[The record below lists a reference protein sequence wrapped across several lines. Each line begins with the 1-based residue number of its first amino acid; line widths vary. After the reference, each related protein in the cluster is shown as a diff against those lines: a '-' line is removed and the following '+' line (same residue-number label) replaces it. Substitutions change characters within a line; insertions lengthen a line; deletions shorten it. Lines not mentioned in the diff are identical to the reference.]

1 MFNPLLTS
9 FVCVADSGSFNRAA
23 EKLYISSTA
32 VIKQVNALEKH
43 LALQLFVRTNHG
55 VRLTAAGQVI
65 YRCAKQMFEESARAV
80 AEARAADELVS
91 RTFCVGTSLLN
102 PCKPFTDLWYQL
114 NGQFPGYRL
123 HIVPFEDDHDGI
135 LAQISALGEKFDFLI
150 AACDSRLWLDR
161 CRFLP
166 IGRCKQAIAVPREH
180 PLAAKPRLRVEDLYG
195 ETVTLV
201 KQGDSPTVDRIR
213 AELAL
218 HPAITLEDA
227 PQFYDMEVFNQCVQ
241 TQHPLL
247 TLDCWAEVHP
257 SLVTI
262 PVEWDYS
269 IPYGIL
275 YEMNPPDD
283 ILQFLDS
290 VRQWVATRSVA

>member
-102 PCKPFTDLWYQL
+102 P
-114 NGQFPGYRL
+114 
-123 HIVPFEDDHDGI
+123 
-135 LAQISALGEKFDFLI
+135 
-150 AACDSRLWLDR
+150 
-161 CRFLP
+161 
-166 IGRCKQAIAVPREH
+166 
-180 PLAAKPRLRVEDLYG
+180 
-195 ETVTLV
+195 
-201 KQGDSPTVDRIR
+201 
-213 AELAL
+213 
-218 HPAITLEDA
+218 
-227 PQFYDMEVFNQCVQ
+227 
-241 TQHPLL
+241 
-247 TLDCWAEVHP
+247 
-257 SLVTI
+257 
-262 PVEWDYS
+262 
-269 IPYGIL
+269 
-275 YEMNPPDD
+275 
-283 ILQFLDS
+283 
-290 VRQWVATRSVA
+290 